1 MAVTGAENA
10 RDVTTR
16 QVAAIEYRFKNAS
29 RFGRKR
35 IQAYL
40 FLYPEQDTRAQ
51 PVRFRKAFHE
61 GNLIKAG
68 LEKEFREGGKRRL
81 A

>member
-10 RDVTTR
+10 CDVTAR

-29 RFGRKR
+29 RFRRKR
-35 IQAYL
+35 IQADL
-40 FLYPEQDTRAQ
+40 FFYPEQDTRAQ

-61 GNLIKAG
+61 GHLIKAG
-68 LEKEFREGGKRRL
+68 LKKEFREGGERL
-81 A
+81 LA